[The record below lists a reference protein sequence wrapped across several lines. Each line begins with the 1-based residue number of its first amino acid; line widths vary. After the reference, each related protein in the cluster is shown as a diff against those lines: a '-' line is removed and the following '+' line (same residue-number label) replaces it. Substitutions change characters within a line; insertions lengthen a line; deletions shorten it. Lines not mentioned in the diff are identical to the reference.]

1 MLNDYYQNIG
11 MKGFIQRYGIVNYLS
26 KQIKHARE
34 DYHEDMIFMYAWN
47 EWAEGGYLE
56 PDEDDKY
63 GYLEAI
69 KRALEENN
77 EFPEFQNKKNE
88 NDKVK

>member
-1 MLNDYYQNIG
+1 M
-11 MKGFIQRYGIVNYLS
+11 VNEDKLMWELQKS
-26 KQIKHARE
+26 LKE

-77 EFPEFQNKKNE
+77 EFPEFQNKK
-88 NDKVK
+88 V

>member
-1 MLNDYYQNIG
+1 MPDTKVSEYPAFYFEQIET
-11 MKGFIQRYGIVNYLS
+11 KRYFE
-26 KQIKHARE
+26 QIE
-34 DYHEDMIFMYAWN
+34 TYHEDMIFMYAWN

-77 EFPEFQNKKNE
+77 EFPEFQNKKE
-88 NDKVK
+88 